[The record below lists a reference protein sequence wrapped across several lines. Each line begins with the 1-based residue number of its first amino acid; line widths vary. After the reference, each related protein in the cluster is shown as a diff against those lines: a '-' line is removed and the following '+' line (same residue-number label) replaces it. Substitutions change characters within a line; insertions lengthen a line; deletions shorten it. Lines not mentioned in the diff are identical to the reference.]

1 MCVCESVY
9 HPNSS
14 ASRRFQL
21 ATGDG
26 WATDVLYP
34 LMVLL
39 TGEHEQVGSG
49 FRVQGSGFRVQG
61 SGFRVRTLSLVIAFK
76 IELGWMGDR
85 RALPL
90 DGARRGGRV
99 VGALWCSTGVPRSSE
114 TALPPRTTIK
124 PYV

>member
-1 MCVCESVY
+1 MPSEREREIERERVSVY

-39 TGEHEQVGSG
+39 TGEHEQVRAAVPIYSSISIYIYIHRSIYISVYIHL
-49 FRVQGSGFRVQG
+49 FLCLYVH
-61 SGFRVRTLSLVIAFK
+61 LSIYLSIY
-76 IELGWMGDR
+76 R
-85 RALPL
+85 
-90 DGARRGGRV
+90 
-99 VGALWCSTGVPRSSE
+99 
-114 TALPPRTTIK
+114 
-124 PYV
+124 